1 VGVEQEEE
9 QKTIQPRLSYTS
21 IIQFLSYQPVPVDT
35 FFCKD
40 VMNFKFQRELILY
53 GRPVN
58 NAADKGRNVSVI
70 FGLTLAEVFNKFWM
84 IECYG

>member
-1 VGVEQEEE
+1 MEQEEE
-9 QKTIQPRLSYTS
+9 QKTIQPRRSYTS
-21 IIQFLSYQPVPVDT
+21 IIQCVSYQPVPADT

-40 VMNFKFQRELILY
+40 VMNFKFQRELILD

-58 NAADKGRNVSVI
+58 NAADNGGNVSVI
-70 FGLTLAEVFNKFWM
+70 FGLTWAEVFSKFWM